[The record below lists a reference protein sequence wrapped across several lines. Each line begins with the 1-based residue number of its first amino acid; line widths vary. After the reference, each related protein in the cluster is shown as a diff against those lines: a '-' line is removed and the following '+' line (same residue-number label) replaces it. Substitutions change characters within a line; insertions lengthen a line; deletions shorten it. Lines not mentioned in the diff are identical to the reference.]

1 MASRTCTSNRL
12 SVEGCLLFMSRHVD
26 LIYISL
32 NVNANNYQKPGVAVT
47 RCQYVTI
54 KSQLCRQERQ
64 PQHEPHN
71 QCVQLNVL
79 SVA

>member
-32 NVNANNYQKPGVAVT
+32 KCKCEQLPKAWCSCHPVSICDNQVAA
-47 RCQYVTI
+47 
-54 KSQLCRQERQ
+54 
-64 PQHEPHN
+64 
-71 QCVQLNVL
+71 VQAREAT
-79 SVA
+79 ST